1 MVPRTRAA
9 LLLRNKRAYDQR
21 MTQLDLNDVAIF
33 VRVVNRAG
41 FAKVAREL
49 SVPTSTI
56 SRAIAR
62 LEATLGAQLLTRTT
76 RSVVPTPEGQ
86 SFFRE
91 VAPAVAT
98 LHHAARGV
106 DGADRKARGR
116 LRVTTANDIGATFL
130 GEVVATFSTRY
141 PNVEIETLLT
151 QRAVNLV
158 EEGIDVALRVATR
171 LPDSSLIARKIG
183 DIEHELYACLEYVQ
197 TRGVPATPDDL
208 SDHACVLFRPRD
220 GRSPWALRHT
230 QTGREITKEVRG
242 RIGTDDYSFMR
253 SALLAGAGIGLIP
266 RMVVARDIEAGRL
279 VRVLPHYASLGA
291 SLYFMH
297 AASPVIP
304 AKISLF
310 RDFVIESFARA
321 GVTHG

>member
-41 FAKVAREL
+41 FAKVARER

-151 QRAVNLV
+151 QRTVNLV
-158 EEGIDVALRVATR
+158 EEGMDVALRVATK

-183 DIEHELYACLEYVQ
+183 DIDQELYASLEYVQ

-208 SDHACVLFRPRD
+208 NDHACVLFRPRD
-220 GRSPWALRHT
+220 GRSSWALRHT
-230 QTGREITKEVRG
+230 QTGREIIKEVRG

-266 RMVVARDIEAGRL
+266 RMVIARDIEAGRL
-279 VRVLPHYASLGA
+279 VRVLPHYALRGA